1 MMAVVMV
8 MMAVMVVVMV
18 VMVVVVVM
26 GFTVFA
32 SRLNNA
38 TKFYEREREVGTKRS
53 AKNLSTKHSQ
63 LC

>member
-18 VMVVVVVM
+18 VMVVM
-26 GFTVFA
+26 GFTVFV

-38 TKFYEREREVGTKRS
+38 TKFYERETEVGTKRS

>member
-8 MMAVMVVVMV
+8 MMAVMVVM
-18 VMVVVVVM
+18 VVM
-26 GFTVFA
+26 GFTVFV

-38 TKFYEREREVGTKRS
+38 TKFYERETEVGTKRS